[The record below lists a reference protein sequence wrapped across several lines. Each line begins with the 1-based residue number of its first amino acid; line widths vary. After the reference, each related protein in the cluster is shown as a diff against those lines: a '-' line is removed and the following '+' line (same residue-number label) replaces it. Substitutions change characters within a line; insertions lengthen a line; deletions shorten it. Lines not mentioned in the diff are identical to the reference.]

1 LRRRDFIKGMI
12 SQYLK
17 EEMKMI
23 LGVQKED
30 QGVQREMIR

>member
-1 LRRRDFIKGMI
+1 MI
-12 SQYLK
+12 SQYLR

-23 LGVQKED
+23 LGVQKEG